1 MKVKTFIDRPLLSMV
16 ISVIIVALG
25 MIALTSLPVER
36 YPDIAPPAINVWA
49 SYPGASAET
58 VLKSV
63 VTPLEEAI
71 NGVDGMTYMKS
82 SASNGSG
89 SITVFFEQGA
99 NADLAAVNV
108 QNRVIQAQ
116 AQLPAEVLQIGVSTE
131 KQQPGQLRIIALES
145 PNGTY
150 DENFLSNYFYNNLR
164 PAILRIKGV
173 GKVEVWGSQ
182 YALRIWLKPDVM
194 ARYKLMPS
202 DISAVLAE
210 QNIETSV
217 GALGQN
223 SDNVFQYVLRY
234 TGRKTEVSEFENLV
248 IASLPTGEELHL
260 KDVADIE
267 LGQSDYDF
275 TNRINGHPGVMGSV
289 HQVAGSNA
297 TKINLAIDKLL
308 DELSQKLPKDVKIV
322 TFDNTNDF
330 LFASIREVI
339 ITLLIAMVLV
349 LVVVFLFLQDFRA
362 TLIPALGI
370 LVSLI
375 GTFAFMKV
383 AGFSVNLLT
392 LFALVLVIGTVVD
405 DSIVVVEAVKA
416 NFDAGY
422 KSAYKA
428 AIDAMKGLAITLF
441 TTTLVFMVIFI
452 PVSFMGGTT
461 GIFFKQFG
469 LSMAVAV
476 GISFIN
482 ALTLAPALC
491 ALLLKPS
498 ESEGSFTKK
507 VTRAY
512 DTAFHALLGH
522 HLNAL
527 KHIIKRKKLV
537 ALSVVA
543 ALALVVLLFKV
554 IPTGFVPN
562 EDVGTLFVDITAP
575 SGYTME
581 KTRGIMDRAC
591 EQIQQLPAVESVGG
605 VVGVGAGSNGASIF
619 VQLKPWKQ
627 RRGRNNTSTA
637 VMEQISEIMAQERE
651 AQAFVMEPGMI
662 EGYGGGGGFE
672 FSVQDRNGTDI
683 RTLKTV
689 TDRFV
694 EKLTERP
701 EIGEIYSN
709 YDVNYPQ
716 YKVDV
721 DVSHCK
727 RAGVSPVTVLN
738 ELGAYL
744 GGDYISNFNKYNK
757 VYQVSLQLRPSD
769 RTTPES
775 LDNLFVRSESGAML
789 PISQFVTLTKE
800 YMPQSLSSFN
810 MFSSIGVSGNV
821 APGSS
826 TGKAIKSIQELA
838 AKELPVGYSI
848 EFDGI
853 TREESQQGNRVI
865 VIFII
870 CLVFVYLVMVALYES
885 LFIPLAVMLAV
896 PFGLVG
902 SLLFAKL
909 FGVENNIYFQVGI
922 IMLMG
927 LLAKTAI
934 LLTEYAS
941 QNRREGMSIADSA
954 FVSAKMR
961 LRPVLMTSLTMIFG
975 MLPLMF
981 ANGVGAN
988 GSRTIGVCLVGGMLF
1003 GTLGLLLTVPGLF
1016 TIFQKMQEKARKGV
1030 PEGRNLN
1037 YPRQTR
1043 RSQGVKKM
1051 MVILIVSLSANTLP
1065 AQSWQQIYPDPL
1077 LQSYISEALENNS
1090 DLRTAQLSLEQSA
1103 AMLKQA
1109 RLSYLPAFSLAPS
1122 GTVSKAQN
1130 ASATY
1135 TYELPLTMNWELSFG
1150 GKRHHQKAMAIAE
1163 LEKDSAQL
1171 EYAQI
1176 QLVAEVANAYYTL
1189 VMLDRQYAITQE
1201 GIRVQEEN
1209 LRVLR
1214 AMKEVGQQNE
1224 TAVSQAEA
1232 SYQGVLTTLPML
1244 EAQIQKAESALCLL
1258 LNRQPDTIARASW
1271 DEVKG
1276 IVMDTDRAI
1285 PLEALASRPDVMVAE
1300 CLLRASFSNVKVAR
1314 AEFYPTLSISG
1325 SAGWTNN
1332 GVTINPYQI
1341 LLNAIC
1347 SLTQPLFAQGRLKAN
1362 LKVAQS
1368 QQEQAQI
1375 AFEKALLVAGGEVRD
1390 ALADCRA
1397 CSTREEARTKQ
1408 VEAAQRAYE
1417 NSRLTMQ
1424 YANTS
1429 YLEVL
1434 IAQSAWLDA
1443 QLQQTADW
1451 LELQQGK
1458 ISLYKALCQ

>member
-1 MKVKTFIDRPLLSMV
+1 MV

-25 MIALTSLPVER
+25 VIALTSLPVER

-150 DENFLSNYFYNNLR
+150 DENFLSNYFHNNLR

-223 SDNVFQYVLRY
+223 SDNVFQYILRY

-308 DELSQKLPKDVKIV
+308 DELNQKLPKDVKIV

-375 GTFAFMKV
+375 GTFAFMNV

-428 AIDAMKGLAITLF
+428 AIDAMKGLSVTLF

-498 ESEGSFTKK
+498 GSEGTFTKK
-507 VTRAY
+507 VKRAY
-512 DTAFHALLGH
+512 DTAFQALLGH
-522 HLNAL
+522 YLNAL
-527 KHIIKRKKLV
+527 KHLINRKKLV

-562 EDVGTLFVDITAP
+562 EDVGTLFVEITAP

-683 RTLKTV
+683 RTLKAI

-694 EKLTERP
+694 EKLTECP

-727 RAGVSPVTVLN
+727 RAGISPVTVLN

-775 LDNLFVRSESGAML
+775 LDNLFVRSDSGAML

-800 YMPQSLSSFN
+800 YMPQSLGSFN

-826 TGKAIKSIQELA
+826 TGKAIKFIQELA

-870 CLVFVYLVMVALYES
+870 CLVFVYLVMVARYES

-1016 TIFQKMQEKARKGV
+1016 TIFQKIQEKVRKGV

-1037 YPRQTR
+1037 YPRQTQC
-1043 RSQGVKKM
+1043 SLGAKKM
-1051 MVILIVSLSANTLP
+1051 IILLLISLSANTLP

-1077 LQSYISEALENNS
+1077 LQSYISEALENNA

-1122 GTVSKAQN
+1122 GTVSKTQN
-1130 ASATY
+1130 EAATY
-1135 TYELPLTMNWELSFG
+1135 TYELPLTMSWELSFG
-1150 GKRHHQKAMAIAE
+1150 GKRHHEKEMAMAE

-1171 EYAQI
+1171 KYARI
-1176 QLVAEVANAYYTL
+1176 QLIAEVANAYYTL

-1214 AMKEVGQQNE
+1214 TLKEVGQQNE

-1244 EAQIQKAESALCLL
+1244 EAQIQKAESAFCLL
-1258 LNRQPDTIARASW
+1258 LNRQPNAIARAPW
-1271 DEVKG
+1271 EEVKG
-1276 IVMDTDRAI
+1276 IVMDTDRAV
-1285 PLEALASRPDVMVAE
+1285 PLEALASRPDVLAAE

-1314 AEFYPTLSISG
+1314 SEFYPTLNISG

-1332 GVTINPYQI
+1332 GMTINPYQI

-1347 SLTQPLFAQGRLKAN
+1347 SLTQPLFAQGRLKTN

-1375 AFEKALLVAGGEVRD
+1375 AFEKALLVAGGEVCD

-1397 CSTREEARTKQ
+1397 FNTREEARTKQ

-1458 ISLYKALCQ
+1458 INLYKALCR

>member
-1 MKVKTFIDRPLLSMV
+1 MMSVKTFINRPLLSMV

-25 MIALTSLPVER
+25 VIALTSLPVER
-36 YPDIAPPAINVWA
+36 YPDSAPPAINVWA

-58 VLKSV
+58 VLNSV

-71 NGVDGMTYMKS
+71 NGVDGMTSMKS

-234 TGRKTEVSEFENLV
+234 TGRKTEISEFENLV

-267 LGQSDYDF
+267 LGQSDYDYA
-275 TNRINGHPGVMGSV
+275 NSINSHPGVMGSV

-308 DELSQKLPKDVKIV
+308 DEVSQKLPKDIKIV

-349 LVVVFLFLQDFRA
+349 LVIVFLFLQDFRA
-362 TLIPALGI
+362 TLIPTLGI

-416 NFDAGY
+416 NFDAGCH
-422 KSAYKA
+422 SAYKA
-428 AIDAMKGLAITLF
+428 AENAMKGLSVTLF

-469 LSMAVAV
+469 LTMAVAV

-491 ALLLKPS
+491 ALILKPS
-498 ESEGSFTKK
+498 AIETFHETSLLQSRTSSLQSWIR
-507 VTRAY
+507 TAY
-512 DTAFHALLGH
+512 NITFNTL
-522 HLNAL
+522 L
-527 KHIIKRKKLV
+527 KHYTTIIQRLLHQKWIVIGSV
-537 ALSVVA
+537 AVTLMLSGI
-543 ALALVVLLFKV
+543 LFKI

-562 EDVGTLFVDITAP
+562 EDVGTLFVEITAP

-627 RRGRNNTSTA
+627 RRGRNNSSTA
-637 VMEQISEIMAQERE
+637 VMEQISEMMAQERE

-672 FSVQDRNGTDI
+672 FSVQDRNGTGI
-683 RTLKTV
+683 RTLKAI

-694 EKLTERP
+694 EKLSERP
-701 EIGEIYSN
+701 EIGEVYSN

-716 YKVDV
+716 YKVEV

-727 RAGVSPVTVLN
+727 RAGISPVTVLN

-757 VYQVSLQLRPSD
+757 VYQISLQLRPSD

-775 LDNLFVRSESGAML
+775 LDNLFVRSESGTML

-800 YMPQSLSSFN
+800 FMPQSLGSFN
-810 MFSSIGVSGNV
+810 MFSSIDVSGNV
-821 APGSS
+821 AEGSS
-826 TGKAIKSIQELA
+826 TGKAISTIREVA
-838 AKELPVGYSI
+838 AQELPVGYSI

-853 TREESQQGNRVI
+853 TREESQQGNRVVI
-865 VIFII
+865 IFII

-896 PFGLVG
+896 PFGMVG

-941 QNRREGMSIADSA
+941 QNRREGLSINESA

-1016 TIFQKMQEKARKGV
+1016 TMFQKIQERFKPMERK
-1030 PEGRNLN
+1030 E
-1037 YPRQTR
+1037 
-1043 RSQGVKKM
+1043 
-1051 MVILIVSLSANTLP
+1051 
-1065 AQSWQQIYPDPL
+1065 
-1077 LQSYISEALENNS
+1077 
-1090 DLRTAQLSLEQSA
+1090 
-1103 AMLKQA
+1103 
-1109 RLSYLPAFSLAPS
+1109 
-1122 GTVSKAQN
+1122 
-1130 ASATY
+1130 
-1135 TYELPLTMNWELSFG
+1135 ELS
-1150 GKRHHQKAMAIAE
+1150 
-1163 LEKDSAQL
+1163 
-1171 EYAQI
+1171 
-1176 QLVAEVANAYYTL
+1176 
-1189 VMLDRQYAITQE
+1189 
-1201 GIRVQEEN
+1201 
-1209 LRVLR
+1209 
-1214 AMKEVGQQNE
+1214 
-1224 TAVSQAEA
+1224 
-1232 SYQGVLTTLPML
+1232 
-1244 EAQIQKAESALCLL
+1244 
-1258 LNRQPDTIARASW
+1258 
-1271 DEVKG
+1271 
-1276 IVMDTDRAI
+1276 
-1285 PLEALASRPDVMVAE
+1285 
-1300 CLLRASFSNVKVAR
+1300 
-1314 AEFYPTLSISG
+1314 
-1325 SAGWTNN
+1325 
-1332 GVTINPYQI
+1332 
-1341 LLNAIC
+1341 
-1347 SLTQPLFAQGRLKAN
+1347 
-1362 LKVAQS
+1362 
-1368 QQEQAQI
+1368 
-1375 AFEKALLVAGGEVRD
+1375 
-1390 ALADCRA
+1390 
-1397 CSTREEARTKQ
+1397 
-1408 VEAAQRAYE
+1408 
-1417 NSRLTMQ
+1417 
-1424 YANTS
+1424 
-1429 YLEVL
+1429 
-1434 IAQSAWLDA
+1434 
-1443 QLQQTADW
+1443 
-1451 LELQQGK
+1451 
-1458 ISLYKALCQ
+1458 